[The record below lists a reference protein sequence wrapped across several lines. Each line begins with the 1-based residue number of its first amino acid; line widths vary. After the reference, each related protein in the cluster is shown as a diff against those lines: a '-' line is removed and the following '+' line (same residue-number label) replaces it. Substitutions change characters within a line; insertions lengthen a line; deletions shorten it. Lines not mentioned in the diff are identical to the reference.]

1 MNTTNILNEL
11 NILYIFENDIL
22 DDGYYKK
29 IKKTVSKFFATNELS
44 EILDIYKEIKPD
56 IIITEINKEIIK
68 NLEEIRSQDF
78 YQPIIVLTEK
88 FEKNYMLKSF
98 ELNINNYI
106 LKPVDKENLFIKIE
120 NVAKRWLIRKKNIQ
134 KRVILQSILDN
145 QSGLTILTD
154 FKSISFASKSFLS
167 FYNIKCVDDFFTLY
181 DEVLHMFSI
190 NEKYISG
197 KTKEEF
203 LNKYK
208 NSKAIDKVVL
218 LLGKD
223 FQPKAFHVNIDK
235 IRTYN
240 EDDLY
245 LISMTN
251 ISIMQEQNIE
261 ISYKAYID
269 NLTGIYNRNKFEEVY
284 NYEYLKF
291 TRVGIKFCIAILD
304 IDHFKKFN
312 DTFGHLIGDEILK
325 IMAKTVNENTRKID
339 TFARWGGEEF
349 VLLMPATNIDGAKNL
364 CENLRAKIE
373 KIVHPI
379 ASKITCSFGITQIN
393 ESDSLD
399 SLFKRCDEALYNAK
413 ANGRNRVE
421 IN

>member
-56 IIITEINKEIIK
+56 IIITEINEEIIN

-106 LKPVDKENLFIKIE
+106 LKPVDEENLFKKIE
-120 NVAKRWLIRKKNIQ
+120 NVAKKWLIRKKNIQ

-167 FYNIKCVDDFFTLY
+167 FYNIECVNDFFTLY
-181 DEVLHMFSI
+181 DEFLHMFSI

-197 KTKEEF
+197 KTKDEF
-203 LNKYK
+203 LDKYK

-235 IRTYN
+235 IKNYK

-291 TRVGIKFCIAILD
+291 TRDNIKFSIAILD

-349 VLLMPATNIDGAKNL
+349 VLLMPTTNIDGAKNL

-399 SLFKRCDEALYNAK
+399 GLFKRCDEALYNAK

-421 IN
+421 VN